1 MKIKEKLKAHA
12 SKIAAAVTGGAVMIA
27 GAVPALA
34 ADGSNLTEDFKTALS
49 TAFSTVKSDAVSLM
63 TLAFLQLL
71 QLWVLLLLSSW
82 ALNSSKS
89 SQTVNVKN
97 SDFIYNTVR
106 IQYSDCI
113 FLGRKCITK
122 CGNVRLPGTLAI
134 ALIGYPL
141 KSLGVPFCLNE
152 RKAK

>member
-27 GAVPALA
+27 GAVPAFAEGA
-34 ADGSNLTEDFKTALS
+34 ASDTDGLKSAMS
-49 TAFSTVKSDAVSLM
+49 TAFGQIKTDAFSMMGTALPIA
-63 TLAFLQLL
+63 LALSALY
-71 QLWVLLLLSSW
+71 LLLNL

-89 SQTVNVKN
+89 SLTQVNVKN

-113 FLGRKCITK
+113 FLR
-122 CGNVRLPGTLAI
+122 
-134 ALIGYPL
+134 
-141 KSLGVPFCLNE
+141 
-152 RKAK
+152 

>member
-63 TLAFLQLL
+63 TLALQLL
-71 QLWVLLLLSSW
+71 QLWVLLSLSNL

-113 FLGRKCITK
+113 FLR
-122 CGNVRLPGTLAI
+122 
-134 ALIGYPL
+134 
-141 KSLGVPFCLNE
+141 
-152 RKAK
+152 

>member
-63 TLAFLQLL
+63 TLALPA
-71 QLWVLLLLSSW
+71 
-82 ALNSSKS
+82 ALAIMGIVIAIKLGIKFFKS

-113 FLGRKCITK
+113 F
-122 CGNVRLPGTLAI
+122 
-134 ALIGYPL
+134 
-141 KSLGVPFCLNE
+141 
-152 RKAK
+152 